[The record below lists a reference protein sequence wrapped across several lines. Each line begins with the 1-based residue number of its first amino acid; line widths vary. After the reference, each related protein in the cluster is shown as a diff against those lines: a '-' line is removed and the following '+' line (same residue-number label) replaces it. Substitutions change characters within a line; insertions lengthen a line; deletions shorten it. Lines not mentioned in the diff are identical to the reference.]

1 MSRPGQV
8 GAGQGYAVFHPNY
21 RGSTG
26 YGNKLRLAGFREW
39 GGKMQDDITDGVKHL
54 IAEGIVDAGRVGIYG
69 ASYGGYA
76 TMAGLCFTP
85 ELYRCGI
92 NYVGVTD
99 IDLIQEMIRIAAG
112 EPLMN
117 VVDKANWF

>member
-1 MSRPGQV
+1 MQFLANP
-8 GAGQGYAVFHPNY
+8 GYAVFQPNF

-26 YGNKLRLAGFREW
+26 YGQGFTQPVFREW
-39 GGKMQDDITDGVKHL
+39 GGKMQNDITDGVKHL

-92 NYVGVTD
+92 NYVGSPTST
-99 IDLIQEMIRIAAG
+99 
-112 EPLMN
+112 
-117 VVDKANWF
+117 